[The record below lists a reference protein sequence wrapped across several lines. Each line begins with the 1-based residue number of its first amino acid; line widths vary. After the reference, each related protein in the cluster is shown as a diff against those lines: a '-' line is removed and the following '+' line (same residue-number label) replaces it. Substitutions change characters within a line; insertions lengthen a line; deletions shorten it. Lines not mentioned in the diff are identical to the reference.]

1 MIILNLIQNVALLVA
16 LAATYQVIGST
27 FEKNSVGHQILSG
40 ILFGGVGLVGM
51 MTPLNFMPGII
62 IDGRSIILGVSGL
75 FGGPLVASIAA
86 TMCGAYRL
94 WLGGAGAWVGVGVIM
109 ESAALGV
116 ILYFLR
122 KGAHAQLTLFSLY
135 VFGLLVHVIML
146 GLMMAL
152 PGGAGLEVIRQ
163 LALPILTVYPFA
175 TMLICRLFLDYE
187 HQIENRKALR
197 ESERKYRDLVQN
209 ANSAIIRWKADGTI
223 TYLNEYAQSLFG
235 YSQDEAVGEHVGILI
250 PKRESTGRD
259 LTTMVEDIATHPEL
273 YVNSVNENVC
283 RDGRRIWMA
292 WTHKAIVDKAQRV
305 TEILAVGSDIT
316 ALKQA
321 EQDLKNA
328 ENRYRSVFAN
338 AAIGVDLVDAE
349 GRLLE
354 VNASLAQML
363 GYSVDELT
371 DLTIFDITHPE
382 DLDDSR
388 SRYQKMVQGRADS
401 YRFEKRYVRKDGT
414 TVWADVSISPVRGPD
429 GKHVA
434 TIGVIAD
441 ITDRKK
447 SEEELRISHHRLD
460 QIIQFLPDATMVI
473 DSDGRLIAW
482 NKAME
487 ELTGVPG
494 FTMLGKGDYEYALP
508 FYGTRRPVMLDLV
521 LNFDEEVASR
531 YLFVKREG
539 NQIVSETYLPDFR
552 GQGPTWFWN
561 VAAPLYDADGHVV
574 GAIESVRNITE
585 LKKSEEA
592 LRASEERFR
601 ILANGAF
608 EGIVISKEG
617 VILDCNNEFCNMT
630 GYSLDE
636 IVGMNV
642 VDLVVPEYKDIALQ
656 HMLSGSEDEYESAIL
671 RKDGRRVPVKV
682 KGKSFPYEGGTAR
695 IASVRDM
702 SEARKAQ
709 EAQKRL
715 ATAIEQAAEGILITD
730 KDGVI
735 QYVNPAVE
743 RITGFSREELV
754 GNTPRIFQSGEHDP
768 TFYRNLWDTIKSGKT
783 WSGRFTN
790 RKKDGRIYYE
800 DATVSP
806 VKGTSGKIMNFVAV
820 KRDITETLELSK
832 QLYQA
837 QKMEAVG
844 TLAGGIAHDF
854 NNILQVVLG
863 YSELVLSDEQLPS
876 RFREDLARI
885 NQASRNGADLVQRLL
900 TFSRKTE
907 IKPLHINL
915 NRRIEQLRKM
925 LSRTISKLIHIELIL
940 ADDLAAINADPTQVD
955 QVLVNL
961 AVNARDAMPTGGRLI
976 IETKNVTLDE
986 DYSRAH
992 LGATPGRYVL
1002 LTVSDTGHGMDRE
1015 TLQHIFEPF
1024 FTTKDQGEGTGLGL
1038 ATVYGIVKQH
1048 RGYIMCY
1055 SEPGAGTTFK
1065 IYFPAIVADKELTGT
1080 AVKIIPRKGS
1090 GTILLVDDEEHVRDL
1105 GVRILTKAGYK
1116 VVTASNGKEA
1126 VNVYARRGDEIALVI
1141 LDLMM
1146 PEMGGKKCL
1155 LALRELNPQVK
1166 VIIASGYSANGATK
1180 ETLSSGAKGF
1190 VNKPYDIRQLLD
1202 VVGKVLAGERAI

>member
-1 MIILNLIQNVALLVA
+1 MIILNLIQNTALLVA
-16 LAATYQVIGST
+16 LAATYQVVGSS
-27 FEKNSVGHQILSG
+27 FQKNSVGHQMVSG
-40 ILFGGVGLVGM
+40 MLFGGVGLIGM
-51 MTPLNFMPGII
+51 MTPLDFMPGII
-62 IDGRSIILGVSGL
+62 FDGRSIILAVSGV

-86 TMCGAYRL
+86 TMCGAYRI
-94 WLGGAGAWVGVGVIM
+94 WLGGAGAWVGVGVIV
-109 ESAALGV
+109 ESATLGV
-116 ILYFLR
+116 IFYFLR
-122 KGAHAQLTLFSLY
+122 KTAHVQLTFFSLY
-135 VFGLLVHVIML
+135 IFGLVVHGIML

-152 PGGAGLEVIRQ
+152 PGGAGLAVIRH
-163 LALPILTVYPFA
+163 LGLPILIVYPFA
-175 TMLICRLFLDYE
+175 TMLICRLFRDYE
-187 HQIENRKALR
+187 HQIEDRKALR
-197 ESERKYRDLVQN
+197 ERERKYRDLVQN
-209 ANSAIIRWKADGTI
+209 VNSAIIRWKTDGTI
-223 TYLNEYAQSLFG
+223 TYLNEYAQELFG
-235 YSQDEAVGEHVGILI
+235 YDSDGIVGRNVGILI
-250 PKRESTGRD
+250 PKRETTGRD
-259 LTTMVEDIATHPEL
+259 LSTWVEDIAAHPEL
-273 YVNSVNENVC
+273 YANAINENVC

-292 WTHKAIVDKAQRV
+292 WTNKAIVDEGQRV

-316 ALKQA
+316 ALKRA
-321 EQDLKNA
+321 EEDLKNA
-328 ENRYRSVFAN
+328 EERYRSVFAN

-349 GRLLE
+349 GRFVE
-354 VNASLAQML
+354 ANASLAQML

-371 DLTIFDITHPE
+371 ELTIFDVTHPE
-382 DLDDSR
+382 DVENSR
-388 SRYQKMVQGRADS
+388 SRYQKMVQGQTDS
-401 YRFEKRYVRKDGT
+401 YRFEKRYVRKDGAI
-414 TVWADVSISPVRGPD
+414 VWADVSVSPVRGPD
-429 GKHVA
+429 GNHVA

-441 ITDRKK
+441 VTDRKN
-447 SEEELRISHHRLD
+447 SEEELKTSHHRLD

-473 DSDGRLIAW
+473 DTDGRIIAW

-494 FTMLGKGDYEYALP
+494 SSMLGKGDYEYALP

-521 LNFDEEVASR
+521 LNPDEEIASR

-539 NQIVSETYLPDFR
+539 NRLFSETYLPDFR
-552 GQGPTWFWN
+552 GHGPTWFWN
-561 VAAPLYDADGHVV
+561 VAAPLYDENGRVV
-574 GAIESVRNITE
+574 GAIESVRDITK
-585 LKKSEEA
+585 LKQSEEA
-592 LRASEERFR
+592 LRTSEERFR
-601 ILANGAF
+601 ILADGAF

-617 VILDCNNEFCNMT
+617 VILDCNNVFCEMT

-642 VDLVVPEYKDIALQ
+642 VDMVVPEFKRIALQ
-656 HMLSGSEDEYESAIL
+656 HILSGSQEEYESAIL
-671 RKDGRRVPVKV
+671 RKDGLIVPAKV
-682 KGKSFPYEGGTAR
+682 KGKNFPYEGGTAR

-702 SEARKAQ
+702 SETRKAQ
-709 EAQKRL
+709 ETQKRL
-715 ATAIEQAAEGILITD
+715 ATAIEQAAEGVLITD
-730 KDGVI
+730 KDGLI
-735 QYVNPAVE
+735 QYANPAVE

-754 GNTPRIFQSGEHDP
+754 GNTPRIFRSGEHDQE
-768 TFYRNLWDTIKSGKT
+768 FYHNLWETIKSGKT

-790 RKKDGRIYYE
+790 RKKDGSLYYE

-806 VKGTSGKIMNFVAV
+806 VRGTSGEIVNFVAV

-832 QLYQA
+832 QLYHA

-863 YSELVLSDEQLPS
+863 YSELVLSDEQFPS

-915 NRRIEQLRKM
+915 NRRIEQLRQM
-925 LSRTISKLIHIELIL
+925 LSRTISKLIQIELIL

-955 QVLVNL
+955 QILVNL

-976 IETKNVTLDE
+976 IETENVTLDAN
-986 DYSRAH
+986 YSRAH

-1002 LTVSDTGHGMDRE
+1002 LTVSDTGHGMDKE

-1024 FTTKDQGEGTGLGL
+1024 FTTKGQGEGTGLGL

-1048 RGYIMCY
+1048 GGYIMCY

-1065 IYFPAIVADKELTGT
+1065 IYFPAIVADEELTGT
-1080 AVKIIPRKGS
+1080 AVKIIPRKGA

-1105 GVRILTKAGYK
+1105 GVQILTKAGYK

-1126 VNVYARRGDEIALVI
+1126 VNMYARRGDEIVLVV

-1155 LALRELNPQVK
+1155 QNLRELNPQVR

-1190 VNKPYDIRQLLD
+1190 VNKPYDIRQLLE
-1202 VVGKVLAGERAI
+1202 VVGKVLAEE